1 MLLLFAMKCYAC
13 QPWPNKFSIKE
24 KWPEQSNYLGFH
36 LFIFTCKFCLAD
48 ALHSWMGHRFLVCT
62 SLRLRATVWLQ
73 YITLYCLALFYMY
86 ITCLHYITLHYLH
99 VRYITLHCTGSVCHP
114 VAVNL
119 LQYRC
124 ITFRLTLTGK
134 KMSAGLLLLLVCIA
148 LHWRWAGGS
157 KVLEALLLLL
167 LSVGQ
172 YLAMPH
178 LCIDW

>member
-1 MLLLFAMKCYAC
+1 MAWAKQLSGVSSFYLYLQVLLGWCFAFM
-13 QPWPNKFSIKE
+13 N
-24 KWPEQSNYLGFH
+24 G
-36 LFIFTCKFCLAD
+36 
-48 ALHSWMGHRFLVCT
+48 T
-62 SLRLRATVWLQ
+62 SLFSLHVIEAKSHCLVTVH
-73 YITLYCLALFYMY
+73 YIVLPCIILYVHYML
-86 ITCLHYITLHYLH
+86 TLHYITCM
-99 VRYITLHCTGSVCHP
+99 YITLHCTGSVCHP